1 MFLMVNIVIYYNP
14 IHDIRKTYVEP
25 VLKSV
30 EMRNYFSVFSPNT
43 GKYGPEITPYLDT
56 FHALLYNI
64 KQVKIKTQGFK
75 IKGKSK

>member
-30 EMRNYFSVFSPNT
+30 EMRNYFWSAISSIRTEYGDLPSKSPYSVRIQENT
-43 GKYGPEITPYLDT
+43 DHK
-56 FHALLYNI
+56 
-64 KQVKIKTQGFK
+64 
-75 IKGKSK
+75 